1 VKAAE
6 QLRRAAMY
14 VRARR
19 SERWSAARIRQFR
32 EVAMVRMM
40 RHAATAV
47 PFYQRLRIAPESIQ
61 SAADIERFPLIS
73 KRDIQRDPDAL
84 LAAGYAVTALHCS
97 RTSGSSGEPTKTY
110 FDPDSW
116 LLCKYALKAR
126 RVAATVGLPLL
137 RRVVIVSEQ
146 RPEALAD
153 LAVSGPSQLLG
164 LFPRRFVSI
173 HAPMEAHLGDMASF
187 RPAIVYAFP
196 SYFLDL
202 ITTAQLRGHSLPHI
216 PHLCTSSEVLSPAH
230 RARIESAFGGRVW
243 DVYGSTEFKEV
254 AWQCGHGRY
263 HINFES
269 VDVETTQ
276 LQSGAVV
283 LSTLCNRAMPLLR
296 FQTGD
301 QATFDHEPC
310 PCGRQSGHFSGFAGR
325 VADTITLPSG
335 RRLMPYLLT
344 TDIELEESILQYR
357 IVRTEADAFR
367 IDAVVRQPGQSA
379 AWRERVGAQFLRI
392 AGEPLRVSV
401 REVAALERAPS
412 GKRSVF
418 QELQR

>member
-1 VKAAE
+1 MKVVD
-6 QLRRAAMY
+6 QLRMAAMY
-14 VRARR
+14 ARAKR
-19 SERWSAARIRQFR
+19 SERWSAERIRQYR
-32 EVAMVRMM
+32 ESAMVGMM
-40 RHAATAV
+40 RHAVTAV
-47 PFYQRLRIAPESIQ
+47 PFYKRLRIAPESIQ

-73 KRDIQRDPDAL
+73 KRDIQRDPEAL
-84 LAAGYAVTALHCS
+84 LAAGYSVPALHYS
-97 RTSGSSGEPTKTY
+97 RTSGSSGEPTTTY

-116 LLCKYALKAR
+116 LLCKYALKMR
-126 RVAATVGLPLL
+126 RVSSTVGLPLL
-137 RRVVIVSEQ
+137 RRVLMVSEQ
-146 RPEALAD
+146 RPEALAN
-153 LAVSGPSQLLG
+153 LAVSGPSQLFG

-173 HAPMEAHLGDMASF
+173 HAPMKAHLDDIARY

-202 ITTAQLRGHSLPHI
+202 IATARLHGRSLPRI
-216 PHLCTSSEVLSPAH
+216 PHLCTSSEVLSTAH
-230 RARIESAFGGRVW
+230 RAQIEAAFGGRVW
-243 DVYGSTEFKEV
+243 DVYGCTEFKEV

-269 VDVETTQ
+269 VDVETAQ
-276 LQSGAVV
+276 SESGAVV

-301 QATFDHEPC
+301 QATFDREPC
-310 PCGRQSGHFSGFAGR
+310 PCGRQSSQFFSFAGR

-357 IVRTEADAFR
+357 IVQTEPDAFR
-367 IDAVVRQPGQSA
+367 IDAVVRQPGQSD
-379 AWRERVGAQFLRI
+379 AWRDRVGARFSRV
-392 AGEPLRVSV
+392 AGERLRVSV
-401 REVAALERAPS
+401 REVTELERAPS

-418 QELQR
+418 QKSHR

>member
-1 VKAAE
+1 MKVAD
-6 QLRRAAMY
+6 QLRMAAMY
-14 VRARR
+14 ARARR
-19 SERWSAARIRQFR
+19 SERWPAARIRQYR
-32 EVAMVRMM
+32 DAALVRIM
-40 RHAATAV
+40 RHAVTAV

-61 SAADIERFPLIS
+61 RAADIDRFPLIS
-73 KRDIQRDPDAL
+73 KRDIQRDPEAL
-84 LAAGYAVTALHCS
+84 LAAGYPATSLHSS
-97 RTSGSSGEPTKTY
+97 RTSGSSGEPTTTH
-110 FDPDSW
+110 FDPASW

-137 RRVVIVSEQ
+137 RRVLIVSEQ
-146 RPEALAD
+146 RPEALAN
-153 LAVSGPSQLLG
+153 LAASSPSQLLG
-164 LFPRRFVSI
+164 LFPRRYVSI
-173 HAPMEAHLGDMASF
+173 HAPMEAQLEDLAGF

-196 SYFLDL
+196 SYFLEL
-202 ITTAQLRGHSLPHI
+202 ISTARLHGRSLPRI
-216 PHLCTSSEVLSPAH
+216 PHLCTSSEVLSAAH
-230 RARIESAFGGRVW
+230 RAQIEAAFGGRVW
-243 DVYGSTEFKEV
+243 DVYGCTEFKEV
-254 AWQCGHGRY
+254 AWQCERGRY

-269 VDVETTQ
+269 VDVESVQ
-276 LQSGAVV
+276 EQVGAVV

-301 QATFDHEPC
+301 QATFDRDPC
-310 PCGRQSGHFSGFAGR
+310 PCGRQSSHLSGFAGR

-357 IVRTEADAFR
+357 IVRTEPDAFR

-379 AWRERVGAQFLRI
+379 AWRERVGAQFLRV

-401 REVAALERAPS
+401 REVTVLERAPS

-418 QELQR
+418 QELNR

>member
-1 VKAAE
+1 MYA
-6 QLRRAAMY
+6 RAKHL
-14 VRARR
+14 
-19 SERWSAARIRQFR
+19 ERWSAARIRQYR
-32 EVAMVRMM
+32 ESAMVRIM
-40 RHAATAV
+40 RHAVTAV
-47 PFYQRLRIAPESIQ
+47 PFYQRLRISPESIQ

-84 LAAGYAVTALHCS
+84 LATGYSLPSLHYS
-97 RTSGSSGEPTKTY
+97 RTSGSSGEPTTTY
-110 FDPDSW
+110 FDRDSW
-116 LLCKYALKAR
+116 LLCKYALKMR
-126 RVAATVGLPLL
+126 RMSATVGGPLL
-137 RRVVIVSEQ
+137 RRVLIVSEK

-153 LAVSGPSQLLG
+153 LAVSGPSQLFG

-173 HAPMEAHLGDMASF
+173 HAPMETHLDDMARY

-202 ITTAQLRGHSLPHI
+202 ISTAQLHGRSLPHI
-216 PHLCTSSEVLSPAH
+216 PHLCTSSEVLSAAH
-230 RARIESAFGGRVW
+230 RARIETAFGGRVW
-243 DVYGSTEFKEV
+243 DVYGCTEFKEV

-263 HINFES
+263 HVNFES
-269 VDVETTQ
+269 VDVETA
-276 LQSGAVV
+276 QSQTGAVV

-301 QATFDHEPC
+301 QATFDREPC
-310 PCGRQSGHFSGFAGR
+310 PCGRGSAHFSGFAGR

-357 IVRTEADAFR
+357 IVRTEANAFR
-367 IDAVVRQPGQSA
+367 IDAVVREPGQSDL
-379 AWRERVGAQFLRI
+379 WRERVGAQFSRI

-401 REVAALERAPS
+401 REVTVLERAPS
-412 GKRSVF
+412 GKRSVY

>member
-1 VKAAE
+1 MYA
-6 QLRRAAMY
+6 RAK
-14 VRARR
+14 R
-19 SERWSAARIRQFR
+19 SERWSAARIRQYR
-32 EVAMVRMM
+32 ESAMVRMM
-40 RHAATAV
+40 RHAVTAV

-61 SAADIERFPLIS
+61 SAADIERFPLIN
-73 KRDIQRDPDAL
+73 KRDIQRDPEAL
-84 LAAGYAVTALHCS
+84 LAAGYPVPSLHCS
-97 RTSGSSGEPTKTY
+97 RTSGSSGEPTTTY

-116 LLCKYALKAR
+116 LLCKYALKMR
-126 RVAATVGLPLL
+126 RVTSTVGLPLL
-137 RRVVIVSEQ
+137 RRVLIVSEQ

-173 HAPMEAHLGDMASF
+173 HAPMEAHLDDMARY

-202 ITTAQLRGHSLPHI
+202 ISTAQLHGRSLPRI
-216 PHLCTSSEVLSPAH
+216 PHLCTSSEVLSAAH
-230 RARIESAFGGRVW
+230 RARIEAAFGGRVW

-254 AWQCGHGRY
+254 AWQCEHRRY

-269 VDVETTQ
+269 VDVETA
-276 LQSGAVV
+276 QSHTGAVV

-301 QATFDHEPC
+301 QATFDLEPC
-310 PCGRQSGHFSGFAGR
+310 PCGRRSSHFSGFAGR

-379 AWRERVGAQFLRI
+379 VWRERVGAQFLRI

-401 REVAALERAPS
+401 QEVTVLERAPS

-418 QELQR
+418 QELHR

>member
-1 VKAAE
+1 MNAFD
-6 QLRRAAMY
+6 QLRMAAMY
-14 VRARR
+14 ARARR
-19 SERWSAARIRQFR
+19 SERWSAARIRQYR
-32 EVAMVRMM
+32 DSALVRVM
-40 RHAATAV
+40 RHAVTAV
-47 PFYQRLRIAPESIQ
+47 PFYQRLRISPESIQ

-84 LAAGYAVTALHCS
+84 LAAGFAPNALYHS
-97 RTSGSSGEPTKTY
+97 RTSGSSGEPTTTY
-110 FDPDSW
+110 FDRDCW
-116 LLCKYALKAR
+116 LLCKYALKIR
-126 RVAATVGLPLL
+126 RLSATVGRPLL
-137 RRVVIVSEQ
+137 RRVLIVSER
-146 RPEALAD
+146 RPAALAD
-153 LAVSGPSQLLG
+153 LAVSGPSQVYG
-164 LFPRRFVSI
+164 LFPHRFVSI
-173 HAPMEAHLGDMASF
+173 HAPMEVHLDEMARY

-202 ITTAQLRGHSLPHI
+202 ISTARLHGRSLPRI
-216 PHLCTSSEVLSPAH
+216 PHLCTSSEVLSAAH
-230 RARIESAFGGRVW
+230 RARIETAFCGRVW
-243 DVYGSTEFKEV
+243 DVYGCTEFKEV

-269 VDVETTQ
+269 VDVDAA
-276 LQSGAVV
+276 QSLTGEVV

-301 QATFDHEPC
+301 HATFDAEPC
-310 PCGRQSGHFSGFAGR
+310 PCGRHSSHFSGFAGR
-325 VADTITLPSG
+325 VGDTITLPSG

-344 TDIELEESILQYR
+344 TDIEREESILQYR
-357 IVRTEADAFR
+357 IVQTESDAFR
-367 IDAVVRQPGQSA
+367 IDAVVRQQGQSD

-418 QELQR
+418 QELHR